1 LPILVP
7 ASAHDRRRQVASMQ
21 QLDAE
26 ASRRVEATYTT
37 PDVVEQRQAVLGR
50 WGWVQASASSTS
62 ATACS
67 RWSKPCWPPM
77 ASPTGRSQ
85 PRSAS
90 GPMRSPPGGADSP
103 ASGSRACLGVGL
115 QVRSG

>member
-1 LPILVP
+1 MPRLPALVIT
-7 ASAHDRRRQVASMQ
+7 
-21 QLDAE
+21 DAE
-26 ASRRVEATYTT
+26 RAELERRSRAHTT
-37 PDVVEQRQAVLGR
+37 SQQALRRARIILLAADGVPNRQIA
-50 WGWVQASASSTS
+50 
-62 ATACS
+62 
-67 RWSKPCWPPM
+67 
-77 ASPTGRSQ
+77 